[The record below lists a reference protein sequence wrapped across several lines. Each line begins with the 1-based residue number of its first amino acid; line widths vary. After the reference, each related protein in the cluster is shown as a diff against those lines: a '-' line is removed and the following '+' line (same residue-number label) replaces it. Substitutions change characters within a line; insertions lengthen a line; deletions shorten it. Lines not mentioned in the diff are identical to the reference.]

1 MTAEEIKTI
10 RDLQQRGLG
19 YKKIATLTG
28 VPVNSVKTY
37 CRRHKVDAPPA
48 EEPQAFFYL
57 ICHCHFSCPYCLLIR
72 GSSASR
78 RQSPVCT
85 AQTPVECAS
94 GTAIEMRSSTKRSTR
109 LPAHIVAGS
118 FRASVIPTANTA
130 HGSAW
135 PTPDGKAVA
144 DG

>member
-48 EEPQAFFYL
+48 EEPQAFCRGCGKPIQRIPQAKPRLYCSDSCRMRFWNS
-57 ICHCHFSCPYCLLIR
+57 HRDEVQHKAGSTFTCPYCGREFQSIGNPNR
-72 GSSASR
+72 KYCSR
-78 RQSPVCT
+78 
-85 AQTPVECAS
+85 EC
-94 GTAIEMRSSTKRSTR
+94 
-109 LPAHIVAGS
+109 VANARRKG
-118 FRASVIPTANTA
+118 
-130 HGSAW
+130 GC
-135 PTPDGKAVA
+135 
-144 DG
+144 

>member
-48 EEPQAFFYL
+48 EEPQAF
-57 ICHCHFSCPYCLLIR
+57 CR
-72 GSSASR
+72 GCGKPIQRIASVVSGADHVLTFR
-78 RQSPVCT
+78 FRDGHTVKITWEKPSRAQSW
-85 AQTPVECAS
+85 TP
-94 GTAIEMRSSTKRSTR
+94 EMRQAAAERTR
-109 LPAHIVAGS
+109 QQRRKI
-118 FRASVIPTANTA
+118 
-130 HGSAW
+130 
-135 PTPDGKAVA
+135 
-144 DG
+144 

>member
-48 EEPQAFFYL
+48 EEPQAFCRGCGKPIQRIPQAKPRLYCSDSCRMRFWNSHRDEVKHKAVYT
-57 ICHCHFSCPYCLLIR
+57 FTCPYCGPEI
-72 GSSASR
+72 
-78 RQSPVCT
+78 QSIGNPNRKYC
-85 AQTPVECAS
+85 
-94 GTAIEMRSSTKRSTR
+94 
-109 LPAHIVAGS
+109 
-118 FRASVIPTANTA
+118 
-130 HGSAW
+130 
-135 PTPDGKAVA
+135 
-144 DG
+144 